1 MAIMLEKLRKSASLD
16 WLRTAKTAP
25 PLEAETAGGVE
36 KVYRVNHTTPRVL
49 VVVLCLIVAVPVA
62 GSLLVSPQTSS
73 DMSSVLAVVFGMIA
87 FLDVVL
93 IVLVGLFPFFF
104 PHPLDEVRIR
114 GRVITVRRRWQ
125 EHSFW
130 LGDAARLVW
139 VCKGAPP
146 RVHLLSTEAD
156 FLVPL
161 ASLRRADSV
170 ELFEWLRWGSSVADE
185 QWPEFC
191 HKIALPRRGPID
203 RPLRECERLRT
214 RRGWD
219 LLLVY
224 LAGALGV
231 AGAIG
236 MAWTGQARWFAPL
249 WMIPALWMWRF
260 TIPRQGEIVV
270 RSPLGP
276 KSIRMSAGLA
286 ALLAGSAVIFPFTQG
301 DKQELITMWSM
312 VLLMVLGF
320 SACAVAFGIYAE
332 QEKYTTERTPEWI
345 GRAVAVWNA
354 EAKSGAWAILPEKPP
369 TFGAIGASDF

>member
-1 MAIMLEKLRKSASLD
+1 MLEKLRKSASLD

-25 PLEAETAGGVE
+25 RPESENAGGVE
-36 KVYRVNHTTPRVL
+36 KVYLVNRTTPSVL

-62 GSLLVSPQTSS
+62 GSLLVAPQTSS

-87 FLDVVL
+87 ILDVVL
-93 IVLVGLFPFFF
+93 IVLVGQFPFCF

-125 EHSFW
+125 ERSFW

-139 VCKGAPP
+139 VCKNAPP
-146 RVHLLSTEAD
+146 RVHLVSTEAD
-156 FLVPL
+156 FMIPL
-161 ASLRRADSV
+161 ASLDRAGSV
-170 ELFEWLRWGSSVADE
+170 ELFEWLRWGSPVGDE

-224 LAGALGV
+224 LAGVLGV

-236 MAWTGQARWFAPL
+236 MTWTGQVRWFSPL
-249 WMIPALWMWRF
+249 WIIPALWMWRF

-270 RSPLGP
+270 RAPLGP
-276 KSIRMSAGLA
+276 KSFR
-286 ALLAGSAVIFPFTQG
+286 LAGVLASMLAVLAVSFWFAQG
-301 DKQELITMWSM
+301 ERGELLTNWAI
-312 VLLMVLGF
+312 VLTLVLF
-320 SACAVAFGIYAE
+320 LASLAVAFSIYAE

-345 GRAVAVWNA
+345 GRALAAWNA
-354 EAKSGAWAILPEKPP
+354 EAKSGAWALGRERSN
-369 TFGAIGASDF
+369 AS